1 MHIYAILCIFLNHIC
16 SNFFKK
22 NCCGNYFPKK
32 KENADDATNFAM
44 DFMAFSKVFKA
55 TFSIILQQFH
65 VPTFKIFKNECRTMS
80 GGAPTG

>member
-22 NCCGNYFPKK
+22 KLLWQLFSKK

-55 TFSIILQQFH
+55 TFS
-65 VPTFKIFKNECRTMS
+65 
-80 GGAPTG
+80 